1 MNYNR
6 TGSLQGLCHL
16 DLSLR
21 RVKGDKADWEISEVV
36 VSQEGSPVRSTV
48 SYGAPLFLSTEGT
61 SMWPGPSPRVGQV
74 VSLQFS
80 RRHGGGQRPSLEG
93 EAGGRGQG
101 WSEQLQRGQG
111 AEGWM
116 GTNGGRSDGRTL
128 QLTSVSPNSS
138 VASCLTSSSSSSK
151 QYDPLTLNP
160 VIICWRKSHF
170 CVSVIGW
177 FCEE

>member
-1 MNYNR
+1 
-6 TGSLQGLCHL
+6 
-16 DLSLR
+16 
-21 RVKGDKADWEISEVV
+21 
-36 VSQEGSPVRSTV
+36 
-48 SYGAPLFLSTEGT
+48 
-61 SMWPGPSPRVGQV
+61 MWPGPSPRVGQV

-93 EAGGRGQG
+93 EAGGPGQG

-138 VASCLTSSSSSSK
+138 VASCLTSSSSSK

-170 CVSVIGW
+170 CVSVISW
-177 FCEE
+177 FYEE